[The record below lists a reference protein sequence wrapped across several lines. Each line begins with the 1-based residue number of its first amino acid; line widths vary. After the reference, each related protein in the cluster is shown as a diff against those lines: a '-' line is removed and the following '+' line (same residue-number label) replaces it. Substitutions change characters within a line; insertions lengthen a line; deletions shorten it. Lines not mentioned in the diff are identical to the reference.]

1 MEQNQTIL
9 AVDDDGDILAV
20 LKANLEMYGFAVRTA
35 ADIQQAREL
44 FSPPPDVLL
53 LDLNLPDGDG
63 IVFCRQIKE
72 EYHDLPVI
80 MLTARDRISDK
91 VIGLDSGADDYVV
104 KPFDTLEL
112 LARIRVCL
120 RRAKHPEPIPLVCGD
135 LFVEPAQRLV
145 TIKGV
150 PLELTPKEFDLL
162 CLLMESQG
170 KILSREAI
178 RRALWKDS
186 KIYSWSR
193 VIDVHIQHLRQK
205 IEVEPSSPSYIHTVP
220 GVGYRCCAAQ
230 N

>member
-1 MEQNQTIL
+1 MGQNQTIL
-9 AVDDDGDILAV
+9 AVDDDRDILTV
-20 LKANLEMYGFAVRTA
+20 LKANLEMYDFVVHTA
-35 ADIQQAREL
+35 ADLRQAREL
-44 FSPPPDVLL
+44 LSPPPDILL

-63 IVFCRQIKE
+63 IVFCREIKKE
-72 EYHDLPVI
+72 RPELPVI
-80 MLTARDRISDK
+80 MLTARDRVSDK

-120 RRAKHPEPIPLVCGD
+120 RRVKAPEPTPLACGD
-135 LFVEPAQRLV
+135 LFVDPAQRLV
-145 TIKGV
+145 TIRGV
-150 PLELTPKEFDLL
+150 PLELTPKEFDLI

-178 RRALWKDS
+178 RRALWQDS

-205 IEVEPSSPSYIHTVP
+205 IEAEPSSPCYIHTVP
-220 GVGYRCCAAQ
+220 GVGYRCCAPQ
-230 N
+230 S